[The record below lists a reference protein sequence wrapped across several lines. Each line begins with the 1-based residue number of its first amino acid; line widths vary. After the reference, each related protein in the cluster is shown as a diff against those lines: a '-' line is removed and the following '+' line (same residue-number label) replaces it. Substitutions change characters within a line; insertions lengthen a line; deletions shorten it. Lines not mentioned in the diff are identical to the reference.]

1 MTDSPKA
8 PLPDEVVT
16 DKPPL
21 PTPATPSP
29 ATTTPSAGR
38 AMRRTPLFEAINAA
52 RYSRQTL
59 IREIEAQTGNT
70 LLCIVS
76 EHGQIAKSHATAVV
90 DLLHNVPNG
99 ADIDLLLNSPGGD
112 IDTAEK
118 LTTLVRKK
126 AGAGTIRVIVPDY
139 AKSAATLIALGA
151 DQVVMSDTS
160 ELGPIDPQVTLPD
173 TAGGGTSIHSARS
186 YIDAYEQHAQA
197 LRTDP
202 EDPVA
207 RLMLNKFDP
216 AVLEKLTRASKRST
230 VIASELLQTAMIK
243 RKDDADALAAKLSDT
258 AQWHS
263 HGQMIGHEHCSG
275 LGLTVTYLDPRSDLW
290 ETLWRLYCLQAY
302 SLPTGGTLF
311 ESKVAS
317 LPL

>member
-8 PLPDEVVT
+8 PVPGEAGD
-16 DKPPL
+16 DKPPFS
-21 PTPATPSP
+21 TPATPSP
-29 ATTTPSAGR
+29 TTTVPSAGP

-59 IREIEAQTGNT
+59 IREIEGQTGNT

-76 EHGQIAKSHATAVV
+76 EHGQIARSHATAVV

-99 ADIDLLLNSPGGD
+99 ANIDLLLNSPGGD

-118 LTTLVRKK
+118 LTNLVRKK
-126 AGAGTIRVIVPDY
+126 AGAGTVRVIVPDY

-151 DQVVMSDTS
+151 DQIVMSDTS

-173 TAGGGTSIHSARS
+173 TAGGTSIHSARS

-207 RLMLNKFDP
+207 RLMLDKFDP
-216 AVLEKLTRASKRST
+216 AVLEKLIRASKRST
-230 VIASELLQTAMIK
+230 VIASELLQSAMIK
-243 RKDDADALAAKLSDT
+243 RKPTADAIAAKLSDT

-275 LGLTVTYLDPRSDLW
+275 MGLTVTYLDPRSDLW

-302 SLPTGGTLF
+302 SLPGGGTLF